1 MPLVLG
7 SNLLASRVQLS
18 MGRTEEKIRS
28 ALTRVA
34 TGSAVGRDGETGA
47 RLALA
52 DRLKTQ
58 TSVSTVALVNGQQG
72 LSYLATTDAGLAEID
87 SILTRMAEL
96 ASQGANTTL
105 STAQR
110 SSFQLE
116 FSALGSEIERI
127 SATSAFNGQQLVS
140 FGSGVTLQVGI
151 TSGVESTIQVGSI
164 IATLETLGIG
174 AAGGNLSYSIVDETS
189 ELSVS
194 ASQLAFSAILGA
206 QDALA
211 TQRGA
216 IGAATS
222 RLSASVDLLSATRE
236 TLAAAESTVRDADM
250 AHEITEITRLRVLQ
264 ETQAALL
271 AQANQVPALVLKLLE

>member
-7 SNLLASRVQLS
+7 SNLLASRVQLA
-18 MGRTEEKIRS
+18 MGRTEEEIRS

-34 TGSAVGRDGETGA
+34 TGSAVGRDGDMGA

-52 DRLKTQ
+52 DTLRTQ
-58 TSVSTVALVNGQQG
+58 TRISTVALLNAQQG

-96 ASQGANTTL
+96 ASQGANTTF

-110 SSFQLE
+110 SAFQLE

-127 SATSAFNGQQLVS
+127 SATTAFNGQQLVS

-151 TSGVESTIQVGSI
+151 TSGVDSTIRVESI
-164 IATLETLGIG
+164 ITTLEALGIG
-174 AAGGNLSYSIVDETS
+174 AAGGNLLYSIVDETS

-194 ASQLAFSAILGA
+194 ASQLAFSALLSA
-206 QDALA
+206 QDTLT
-211 TQRGA
+211 TQRGS
-216 IGAATS
+216 IGAVTS

-236 TLAAAESTVRDADM
+236 NLAAAESTVRDADM
-250 AHEITEITRLRVLQ
+250 GQEIAELTRLRILQ
-264 ETQAALL
+264 ESQVAIF
-271 AQANQVPALVLKLLE
+271 AQANQVPELVLKLLE

>member
-7 SNLLASRVQLS
+7 SNLLASRVQLA
-18 MGRTEEKIRS
+18 MGRTEKEIRS

-34 TGSAVGRDGETGA
+34 TGSAVGPDGDTSG

-52 DRLKTQ
+52 DRLRTQ
-58 TSVSTVALVNGQQG
+58 TRVSSVALLNAQQG
-72 LSYLATTDAGLAEID
+72 LSYVATTDAGLAEID

-110 SSFQLE
+110 SASQLE

-127 SATSAFNGQQLVS
+127 SATTTFNGQQLLS
-140 FGSGVTLQVGI
+140 FGSGVTMQVGI
-151 TSGVESTIQVGSI
+151 TSGVDSTISVGSI
-164 IATLETLGIG
+164 ITTLETLGIG
-174 AAGGNLSYSIVDETS
+174 SAGGSLSYSIIDETS

-194 ASQLAFSAILGA
+194 ASLLAYSAILSA
-206 QDALA
+206 QDTLT

-236 TLAAAESTVRDADM
+236 TLATAESTVRDADM
-250 AHEITEITRLRVLQ
+250 AQEIMELTRLRVLQ
-264 ETQAALL
+264 ETQSALL

>member
-1 MPLVLG
+1 MPLVIG
-7 SNLLASRVQLS
+7 SNLLASRVQLA
-18 MGRTEEKIRS
+18 MGRTEKEIRS
-28 ALTRVA
+28 ALARVA
-34 TGSAVGRDGETGA
+34 TGSAVGRDGDTGA

-52 DRLKTQ
+52 DRLRTQ
-58 TSVSTVALVNGQQG
+58 TRVSTVALINAQQG

-96 ASQGANTTL
+96 ASQGANTTF

-110 SSFQLE
+110 SALQLE

-127 SATSAFNGQQLVS
+127 SATSTFNGQQLIS

-151 TSGVESTIQVGSI
+151 TSGVESTLRVGSI
-164 IATLETLGIG
+164 IATLEALGIG
-174 AAGGNLSYSIVDETS
+174 AVDGSLSFSIVDESS

-194 ASQLAFSAILGA
+194 ASQLAFSAILSA
-206 QDALA
+206 QDTLA

-216 IGAATS
+216 IGAAVS

-236 TLAAAESTVRDADM
+236 TLAAAESTVRDTDM
-250 AHEITEITRLRVLQ
+250 AHEITELTRLRVLQ

-271 AQANQVPALVLKLLE
+271 AQANQVPAIVLKLLE